1 MKRRKNHQSLRM
13 MKTKMKVVIRV
24 MMMVLKDQDLKVEK
38 MQMIKMMMT
47 MMKS

>member
-1 MKRRKNHQSLRM
+1 MLRM

-24 MMMVLKDQDLKVEK
+24 TMMVLTDQDLKVEK

>member
-1 MKRRKNHQSLRM
+1 MLRM

-24 MMMVLKDQDLKVEK
+24 TMMVLKDQDLKVEK
-38 MQMIKMMMT
+38 MQMIKMMMK